1 VIEIPGYRILR
12 QLGRGGMAT
21 VYLALQESV
30 QRDVALKVMSPTLLA
45 DPDFSERFLREARIA
60 AKLHHRHVVGI
71 HDVGR
76 SGDYN
81 YIAMEYL
88 SGGPIL
94 ARDAGPRPVRFALR
108 IAREIGLALH
118 YAHAKGFVHRDV
130 KPDNILLREDTS
142 SALTDFGIARAN
154 DSATRMTRTGA
165 VVGTPHYMSP
175 EQARGRPLDGRADL
189 YSLGVVLYELL
200 VGRVPYHADDSL
212 AVGIMHITQPVPV
225 LTEHLASLQPLLNR
239 LLAKQ
244 PDDRYQNGQQLADA
258 IEQVEIAISNGD
270 MPGLENPDE
279 AYRREVPGA
288 RPPTPRP
295 TTPPV
300 SSRQRERARAEPSL
314 GQMDDVVSGARWRHA
329 PSRVPAEAR
338 SRRYIIIPVV
348 LVLIVLGAMGAYVY
362 QDRLRALLPNT
373 ELNTLIARGQKAL
386 GDNRL
391 VGTQG
396 DSARELFQKARALDP
411 DNDQARKGLGDVGA
425 RLIERART
433 ALARNDFDAA
443 RADMAAAEEVL
454 GGGAEVEQIKSA
466 LHAAESR
473 NPATED
479 LLARGDAAL
488 AAGRLLGE
496 DSASALYQRVLDAD
510 AANAVALNGLKKTA
524 EAQAAQVREAI
535 AAGNADLAGQ
545 RINALTQLS
554 PNHPAIPELRAAL
567 AKMREADNQKIQ
579 QTVQQTKTAQPPAPQ
594 AGEQQVGKAEAQLR
608 AGRITGDDG
617 ALALFQAALKRDPA
631 NARAKAGLRRV
642 AQAFVI
648 QTNAALDDNNVAEA
662 TKLLQQAEAIA
673 PDLGDVRAAKSRL
686 REEREQHDMA
696 GKQSQVN
703 PDQQARIDELLVDAE
718 KAMVAGNLVLPPG
731 ESAYDKY
738 RAILRMDGNNAKA
751 FAGLGRVPARAKELF
766 EQALKANTPNRARS
780 YLDAIAD
787 LDPANAAIAPMRE
800 RLANVFLDQ
809 AEAKAG
815 QGMRADAERA
825 LGSARELSPN
835 NARIAEVEQKVQAT
849 AATPATPPSGG

>member
-71 HDVGR
+71 HDVGK

-88 SGGPIL
+88 SGGQVL

-189 YSLGVVLYELL
+189 YSLGIVLYELL

-225 LTEHLASLQPLLNR
+225 LPEHLAPLQPLLQR

-258 IEQVEIAISNGD
+258 IEQIEIAIANGE
-270 MPGLENPDE
+270 MPSLESPE
-279 AYRREVPGA
+279 ESYRREVPGA
-288 RPPTPRP
+288 APRAATPRPPP
-295 TTPPV
+295 TTPPAG
-300 SSRQRERARAEPSL
+300 SRQRAEPSL
-314 GQMDDVVSGARWRHA
+314 GQMDEVMTGARWRHA
-329 PSRVPAEAR
+329 PNRDRAEAR
-338 SRRYIIIPVV
+338 SRWHIIVPIL
-348 LVLIVLGAMGAYVY
+348 LVLIILGGVVAWAY
-362 QDRLRALLPNT
+362 QDRLRALLPST

-386 GDNRL
+386 ADNKL
-391 VGTQG
+391 TGAQG
-396 DSARELFQKARALDP
+396 DSARELFQKARSIDP

-425 RLIERART
+425 RLIERARS
-433 ALARNDFDAA
+433 ALARNDFATA
-443 RADMAAAEEVL
+443 RADLASAEEVL
-454 GGGAEVEQIKSA
+454 GGGAEVEQFKAA
-466 LHAAESR
+466 LHSAETRNTAA
-473 NPATED
+473 AD

-488 AAGRLLGE
+488 AEGRLLGD

-510 AANAVALNGLKKTA
+510 AANSLAVSGLKKVA

-535 AAGNADLAGQ
+535 AAKNVELANQ
-545 RINALTQLS
+545 RIAALAQLS
-554 PNHPAIPELRAAL
+554 PNHPAIAELRATL
-567 AKMREADNQKIQ
+567 AKIREDDGQAAQKSQ
-579 QTVQQTKTAQPPAPQ
+579 QAVAQKPGPATTA
-594 AGEQQVGKAEAQLR
+594 AGDAQVAKAEAQIR
-608 AGRITGDDG
+608 AGKIAGDDG

-631 NARAKAGLRRV
+631 NGRAKAGLRRV

-648 QTNAALDDNNVAEA
+648 QANAALDDNNAAEA
-662 TKLLQQAEAIA
+662 AKLLQQAEAIA
-673 PDLGDVRAAKSRL
+673 PDLGDLRAAKSRL
-686 REEREQHDMA
+686 REEHEQRDIA
-696 GKQSQVN
+696 GQRSQVSAA
-703 PDQQARIDELLVDAE
+703 QQAQIDTLLADAD
-718 KAMVAGNLVLPPG
+718 KAMAAGNLVLPPG

-738 RAILRMDGNNAKA
+738 RAVLRMDGNNAKA
-751 FAGLGRVPARAKELF
+751 FAGLGRIPARAKELF

-780 YLDAIAD
+780 YLDSIAD
-787 LDPANAAIAPMRE
+787 VDPGNAAVAAMRE
-800 RLANVFLDQ
+800 RLVGAFLDQ

-815 QGMRADAERA
+815 EGARADAERA
-825 LGSARELSPN
+825 LASARELSPN
-835 NARIAEVEQKVQAT
+835 NPRIAEVEQKLRAAT
-849 AATPATPPSGG
+849 APPTPPPGG